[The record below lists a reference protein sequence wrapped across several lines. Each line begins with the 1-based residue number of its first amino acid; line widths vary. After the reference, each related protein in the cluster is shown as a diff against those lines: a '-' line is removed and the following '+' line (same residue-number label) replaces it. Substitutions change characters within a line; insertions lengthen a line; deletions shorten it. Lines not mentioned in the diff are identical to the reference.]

1 MTIPILSSVKK
12 ILETNARHVMTPIII
27 VIWLFSSFYPYTNME
42 ERLSDTKGV
51 IRSRKS
57 NDRQYIM
64 CIVCHLSR
72 DRHVEFI
79 VFPDNSANI
88 LL

>member
-1 MTIPILSSVKK
+1 
-12 ILETNARHVMTPIII
+12 MTPIII

-57 NDRQYIM
+57 NDRQYNGQKKMDERQTTIYKRLHSKLK
-64 CIVCHLSR
+64 I
-72 DRHVEFI
+72 E
-79 VFPDNSANI
+79 
-88 LL
+88 

>member
-1 MTIPILSSVKK
+1 
-12 ILETNARHVMTPIII
+12 MTPIII

-57 NDRQYIM
+57 NDRQYNDQM
-64 CIVCHLSR
+64 KRTNNNLQNNTQKTKDRATRTPLKTGSEHRYPRSVSSSR
-72 DRHVEFI
+72 
-79 VFPDNSANI
+79 
-88 LL
+88 

>member
-1 MTIPILSSVKK
+1 MKSSVKEDFNQDYLQL
-12 ILETNARHVMTPIII
+12 IMIII
-27 VIWLFSSFYPYTNME
+27 TILHSKQF
-42 ERLSDTKGV
+42 
-51 IRSRKS
+51 
-57 NDRQYIM
+57 IM

>member
-1 MTIPILSSVKK
+1 
-12 ILETNARHVMTPIII
+12 MTPITI

-57 NDRQYIM
+57 NTIP
-64 CIVCHLSR
+64 ILSS
-72 DRHVEFI
+72 VKI
-79 VFPDNSANI
+79 I
-88 LL
+88 LENDD